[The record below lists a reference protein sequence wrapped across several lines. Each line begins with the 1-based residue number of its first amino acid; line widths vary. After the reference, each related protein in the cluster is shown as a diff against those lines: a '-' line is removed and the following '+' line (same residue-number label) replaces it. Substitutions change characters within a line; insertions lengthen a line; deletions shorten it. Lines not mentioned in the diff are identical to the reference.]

1 MIGRN
6 WPWLVGT
13 LLLASC
19 VSKPM
24 EQKEG
29 AGPADAESSRTTSV
43 AKPHQPSTAAAESL
57 PPLRARLAT
66 HIDSLANAG
75 GTNSRV
81 VFTPGNRWSVGYI
94 FRQLHA
100 LRVPVRLDTFGT
112 PRRNGRDG
120 RLANVVAVVPGETDS
135 VVVLCA
141 HLDASASRDPGWKA
155 RWETAPAPGATDNA
169 SGIAA
174 LIEIVRKV
182 AAAQPRY
189 TLIAVASNAEEK
201 NPEYS
206 GHHHGSRA
214 VANWLRREGKKV
226 RGVVVMDMV
235 GWSPNGAQTMLFADA
250 RSRPLATLLRKLN
263 DSLKT
268 GLAIAATIAPCRHSD
283 NESFAN
289 AGFPAVLFMESCTP
303 WRATGLRPRN
313 PTYHTRRDLPPTVN
327 LSVTEGVVEL
337 VAQWVAGDRP
347 R

>member
-1 MIGRN
+1 
-6 WPWLVGT
+6 
-13 LLLASC
+13 
-19 VSKPM
+19 M
-24 EQKEG
+24 EQKG
-29 AGPADAESSRTTSV
+29 SGGPAAAESIQTTSV
-43 AKPHQPSTAAAESL
+43 AKPPQPSTTAAAAGESL
-57 PPLRARLAT
+57 PPLRARLAA

-81 VFTPGNRWSVGYI
+81 VFTRGNQWSVGYI

-100 LRVPVRLDTFGT
+100 LRVAVRLDTFGT

-120 RLANVVAVVPGETDS
+120 RLANVVAVVPGATDS

-174 LIEIVRKV
+174 LIEVVRKV

-201 NPEYS
+201 NPEYA

-250 RSRPLATLLRKLN
+250 RSRPLAALLRKLN

-337 VAQWVAGDRP
+337 VAQFVGGREAAPMKSG
-347 R
+347 